1 MVLKKGFKSGGYH
14 FKKRSLLLAAIVM
27 ASPHI
32 YAQVALEEIT
42 VTAQRREQSL
52 KEVPISIETYSG
64 DTILKQGFRTMEDLA
79 YFSPSVQM
87 DVQPRDQDITVRGA
101 GSVGNN
107 LALQQSAPT
116 FVDGIYYGRSGQA
129 MGRFLDIERVEILTG
144 PQPVYFGQD
153 ALVGAFNITTRKPTE
168 EWEGFVLGEMGNFS
182 TKQIEAASGGPITDT
197 LGIRVAGKYHQTDGH
212 LINMV
217 TRSAFPRTESYA
229 GRVTLQ
235 WTPNEDFEATL
246 QANYG
251 NQENGGQSVAVAAAA
266 GNPDLRNAD
275 GQFYYITGFDGAN
288 VEPLHPGLNRWG
300 ISVGPTYLIPG
311 PEVRAIPNARA
322 QFDLSPLADMSP
334 VLSEGKVKW
343 LGQDIS
349 KPMGALL
356 NLNYRLDNGIQLTS
370 LTGISL
376 YERYQV
382 WQPGAVPFMHS
393 PFYRGEDLTQLSQ
406 EFRAVSQPGG
416 IDVGSV
422 NLEWMLGLYW
432 QKQDL
437 NLVSE
442 NWRAQSRRQI
452 RAPIGTDDA
461 TWKAVFGTVTFNI
474 TDQTAV
480 DVGAR
485 YSAVDKYGRNVMYI
499 ASWIFDDGTPAGLI
513 LPHNNASTMP
523 AGFANLQVKGHT
535 DLRRGC
541 GVGVVTTACPP
552 GAINEGNHRHREI
565 DPQVTLRYKVNDQI
579 STYAKWVQGF
589 KGGSFNVE
597 FGDVVTNDEFLL
609 EPEKAESWELGMK
622 GTFMEN
628 RLRTNVTLFWS
639 DYTNLQVATE
649 GDQAID
655 PTSVIAS
662 RTINVGGQRVRGAE
676 LSGEMAITD
685 NLKMGLGAAFMD
697 GVYTNYPNAGCTL
710 AEIVGNTCDDPVRA
724 LTDRTGQ
731 KAART
736 PDWVVTSNADYWMP
750 VLDDNRLSF
759 NVNFKLSDG
768 YITDAESF
776 SKTIMMDTHTKLNAS
791 IGFGNMEDTWRW
803 SIWGRNLTDSR
814 VKYFPEYDVVP
825 VGLVTSD
832 LSQSNF
838 RSYGIQF
845 SYNY

>member
-1 MVLKKGFKSGGYH
+1 MSLKSGPKWSSYY
-14 FKKRSLLLAAIVM
+14 KTIIAITTI
-27 ASPHI
+27 ASICPSTLQ
-32 YAQVALEEIT
+32 AQAELEEVI

-52 KEVPISIETYSG
+52 KDVPISIETYSG
-64 DTILKQGFRTMEDLA
+64 ETILKQGFRTMEDLA

-101 GSVGNN
+101 GTVGNN

-116 FVDGIYYGRSGQA
+116 FVDGIYYGRSGQS

-153 ALVGAFNITTRKPTE
+153 ALVGAFNITTRKPTP

-182 TKQIEAASGGPITDT
+182 TKQIEFGVGGPVTDT
-197 LGIRVAGKYHQTDGH
+197 LGIRVAAKYHQTDGH
-212 LINMV
+212 LKNLV
-217 TRSAFPRTESYA
+217 TRSAFPRTESYT
-229 GRVTLQ
+229 GRLTFVWSPT
-235 WTPNEDFEATL
+235 EDFQATL

-251 NQENGGQSVAVAAAA
+251 NQENGGQSVAVASAK
-266 GNPDLRNAD
+266 GNPDMANSD
-275 GQFYYITGFDGAN
+275 GQFYYITGFPGTN
-288 VEPLHPGLNRWG
+288 VEPLRPGLNRWG
-300 ISVGPTYLIPG
+300 ISVGPSFLIPG
-311 PEVRAIPNARA
+311 PQVRAIPNGRA
-322 QFDLSPLADMSP
+322 QFDLSPLANLTP
-334 VLSEGKVKW
+334 VRSEGKVNW
-343 LGQDIS
+343 IGQDVS
-349 KPMGALL
+349 KPVGGFI
-356 NLNYRLDNGIQLTS
+356 NLNYRLTNGIELTS
-370 LTGISL
+370 LTGVSL

-393 PFYRGEDLTQLSQ
+393 PFFRGEDLTQLSQ
-406 EFRAVSQPGG
+406 EVRAVSQPGG
-416 IDVGSV
+416 IDFGQF

-452 RAPIGTDDA
+452 RAPVGTDDA
-461 TWKAVFGTVTFNI
+461 TWKAVFGTVTFNF
-474 TDQTAV
+474 TERVAV
-480 DVGAR
+480 DLAAR

-499 ASWIFDDGTPAGLI
+499 ASWIFDDGSPNGLI

-523 AGFANLQVKGHT
+523 AGFANLQVRGHT

-541 GVGVVTTACPP
+541 GVGVATAACPP
-552 GAINEGNHRHREI
+552 NALNEGTHRHREI
-565 DPQVTLRYKVNDQI
+565 DPQVTLRYQFTDDI
-579 STYAKWVQGF
+579 SSYAKWVQGF

-597 FGDVVTNDEFLL
+597 FGDVVTVDAFVL
-609 EPEKAESWELGMK
+609 EPEKAESWEIGMK
-622 GTFMEN
+622 GNFWEN
-628 RLRTNVTLFWS
+628 RLRSNVTLFWT

-655 PTSVIAS
+655 PSSVIAS
-662 RTINVGGQRVRGAE
+662 RTINVGGQRVRGVE
-676 LSGEMAITD
+676 LSSEALITD
-685 NLKMGLGAAFMD
+685 RLRMSLGGALLD

-710 AEIVGNTCDDPVRA
+710 AEIVARNCDDPARA

-736 PDWVVTSNADYWMP
+736 PDWVVTSSADYWMP
-750 VLDDNRLSF
+750 FLDNHRLSF
-759 NVNFKLSDG
+759 NANFKLSDG

-776 SKTIMMDTHTKLNAS
+776 SRTIMMPTHVKLNAS
-791 IGFGNMEDTWRW
+791 IGYGNLDDTWRW

-814 VKYFPEYDVVP
+814 VEYNEEFDVVP
-825 VGLVTSD
+825 VGLITSD
-832 LSQSNF
+832 LSQSHF

-845 SYNY
+845 SYYY

>member
-1 MVLKKGFKSGGYH
+1 MFIKAIPEAVH
-14 FKKRSLLLAAIVM
+14 FYRAVIVFS
-27 ASPHI
+27 AVVVISPVTVQ
-32 YAQVALEEIT
+32 AQIELEEVI

-52 KEVPISIETYSG
+52 QDVPISIEAYSG
-64 DTILKQGFRTMEDLA
+64 DAILKQGFRTMEDLV

-116 FVDGIYYGRSGQA
+116 FIDGIYYGRSGQS

-153 ALVGAFNITTRKPTE
+153 ALVGAFNITTRKPTP
-168 EWEGFVLGEMGNFS
+168 EWEGFVVAEVGNFS
-182 TKQIEAASGGPITDT
+182 TKQIEAGTGGPLTDT

-212 LINMV
+212 LINVV

-235 WTPNEDFEATL
+235 WTPSDDFDATL

-251 NQENGGQSVAVAAAA
+251 YQENGGQSVALAAAD
-266 GNPDLRNAD
+266 GNPDMRNAD
-275 GQFYYITGFDGAN
+275 GQFYYITGFDGTN
-288 VEPLHPGLNRWG
+288 VEPLRPGLNRWG
-300 ISVGPTYLIPG
+300 ISVGPSYLIPG
-311 PEVRAIPNARA
+311 PEVRAISNGRA
-322 QFDLSPLADMSP
+322 QFDLSPLANMSP
-334 VLSEGKVKW
+334 VLSEGRVTW

-349 KPMGALL
+349 KPLGASLD
-356 NLNYRLDNGIQLTS
+356 LNYRLANGIELTS
-370 LTGISL
+370 ITGISL

-382 WQPGAVPFMHS
+382 WQPGAVPFLHS

-416 IDVGSV
+416 IDLGQI

-432 QKQDL
+432 QNQDL

-461 TWKAVFGTVTFNI
+461 TWKAVFGTVTLNL
-474 TDQTAV
+474 TDKVAV
-480 DVGAR
+480 DLGAR

-499 ASWIFDDGTPAGLI
+499 ASFIFDDGTPAGRI
-513 LPHNNASTMP
+513 LPHNNAATMP
-523 AGFANLQVKGHT
+523 AGFANLEVIGHT

-541 GVGVVTTACPP
+541 GVGVVTAACPP
-552 GAINEGNHRHREI
+552 GALNEATHRHREI
-565 DPQVTLRYKVNDQI
+565 DPQVTVRYQVNDDI

-597 FGDVVTNDEFLL
+597 FGDVVTVDAFPL
-609 EPEKAESWELGMK
+609 EPEQAESWELGMK
-622 GTFMEN
+622 GIFWEN
-628 RLRTNVTLFWS
+628 RVRANLTLFWS

-655 PTSVIAS
+655 PSSVIAS
-662 RTINVGGQRVRGAE
+662 RTINVGGQQVRGAE
-676 LSGEMAITD
+676 LSGEVLITD
-685 NLKMGLGAAFMD
+685 NLRVGMGASLMD
-697 GVYTNYPNAGCTL
+697 GKYTNYPNAGCTL
-710 AEIVGNTCDDPVRA
+710 AEIVGGTCDDPVNA

-736 PDWVVTSNADYWMP
+736 PDWVVTTNADYWMP
-750 VLDDNRLSF
+750 VLDDNRVSF

-791 IGFGNMEDTWRW
+791 IGFGNLDDTWRW

-814 VKYFPEYDVVP
+814 VKYFPEFDIVP
-825 VGLVTSD
+825 VGLVTSE
-832 LSQSNF
+832 LSQGNF

-845 SYNY
+845 NYNY

>member
-1 MVLKKGFKSGGYH
+1 MLIKAIAESGYFFRAVLIFSAV
-14 FKKRSLLLAAIVM
+14 AAVNP
-27 ASPHI
+27 AAVQ
-32 YAQVALEEIT
+32 AQMKLEEVI

-52 KEVPISIETYSG
+52 QNVPISIEAYSG
-64 DTILKQGFRTMEDLA
+64 DTILKQGFRTMEDLV

-87 DVQPRDQDITVRGA
+87 DVQPRDQDVTVRGA

-116 FVDGIYYGRSGQA
+116 FIDGIYYGRSGQS

-153 ALVGAFNITTRKPTE
+153 ALVGAFNITTRKPTP
-168 EWEGFVLGEMGNFS
+168 EWEGFVVGEMGNFS
-182 TKQIEAASGGPITDT
+182 TKQIEAGVGGPITDT

-212 LINMV
+212 LINVV
-217 TRSAFPRTESYA
+217 TRSAFPRTESYS
-229 GRVTLQ
+229 GRVTFE
-235 WTPNEDFEATL
+235 WTPSEDFDATL

-251 NQENGGQSVAVAAAA
+251 YQENGGQSVVLADAV
-266 GNPDLRNAD
+266 GNPDLRNSD
-275 GQFYYITGFDGAN
+275 GQFYYITGFAGIN
-288 VEPLHPGLNRWG
+288 VEPLHQGLNRWG
-300 ISVGPTYLIPG
+300 ISVGPSYLIPG
-311 PEVRAIPNARA
+311 PEVRAVSNGRA
-322 QFDLSPLADMSP
+322 QFDLSPLANLSP
-334 VLSEGKVKW
+334 VHSDGKVTW

-349 KPMGALL
+349 KPLGASL
-356 NLNYRLDNGIQLTS
+356 NMNYHLANGIELS
-370 LTGISL
+370 SITGISL

-416 IDVGSV
+416 IDLGQI
-422 NLEWMLGLYW
+422 NLEWMFGLYW
-432 QKQDL
+432 QNQDL

-461 TWKAVFGTVTFNI
+461 TWKAVFGTVTLNLTERVAI
-474 TDQTAV
+474 DL
-480 DVGAR
+480 GAR

-499 ASWIFDDGTPAGLI
+499 ASWIFDDGTPAGRI
-513 LPHNNASTMP
+513 LPHNNAATMP
-523 AGFANLQVKGHT
+523 AGFANLRVKGHT

-541 GVGVVTTACPP
+541 GVGVATAACPP
-552 GAINEGNHRHREI
+552 NALNEGNHRHREI
-565 DPQVTLRYKVNDQI
+565 DPQVTLRYQINDDV

-597 FGDVVTNDEFLL
+597 FGDVVTVNAFVL
-609 EPEKAESWELGMK
+609 EPEQAESWELGMK
-622 GTFMEN
+622 GTFWES
-628 RLRTNVTLFWS
+628 RLRTNLTLFWS
-639 DYTNLQVATE
+639 DYTNLQVATA
-649 GDQAID
+649 GDQVID
-655 PTSVIAS
+655 PSSVIAS

-676 LSGEMAITD
+676 LSGDVLITE
-685 NLKMGLGAAFMD
+685 NLRFGLGASFMD
-697 GVYTNYPNAGCTL
+697 GEYTNYPNAGCTL
-710 AEIVGNTCDDPVRA
+710 AEIVGRTCDDPVRA
-724 LTDRTGQ
+724 ITDRTGQ

-750 VLDDNRLSF
+750 VLDNYRASF

-776 SKTIMMDTHTKLNAS
+776 SKTIRMDTHTKLNAS
-791 IGFGNMEDTWRW
+791 IGFGNLDDTWRW

-814 VKYFPEYDVVP
+814 VEYFPEFDLAP

-832 LSQSNF
+832 LSQGNY
-838 RSYGIQF
+838 RSYGLQF
-845 SYNY
+845 NYNY